1 MPEDD
6 KLLLDG
12 DDQSFALKQCLKM
25 AYYVS
30 KVRGYE
36 ILMMKAEFFKDEN
49 GFIWFFYAHD
59 IFVRKNL
66 NRQMMS
72 SEDAKKEAR
81 KIQQNKEKLRMQMIS
96 ELQAYES
103 QQKAT
108 KNNSTNK
115 MMAIMNNYYTQMKSE
130 VGIDKNQSIQDVDD
144 GGMDEILRTLKPNTT
159 ARNFKEF
166 LGVADNCNRTQ
177 AWRAISRKMYARDK
191 KDTEVFDQNLDP

>member
-1 MPEDD
+1 
-6 KLLLDG
+6 
-12 DDQSFALKQCLKM
+12 
-25 AYYVS
+25 
-30 KVRGYE
+30 
-36 ILMMKAEFFKDEN
+36 
-49 GFIWFFYAHD
+49 
-59 IFVRKNL
+59 
-66 NRQMMS
+66 MS

-166 LGVADNCNRTQ
+166 LGVADNCTRTQ

-191 KDTEVFDQNLDP
+191 KDTEVFDQNLDPQNMKVA